1 MPRVATLDR
10 PAVVRVLGVVMVA
23 LIASAVFIT
32 YATFTKLFADYVPV
46 SIRSSSAGLQLN
58 KNADVKLRGVI
69 VGRVDEITSEK
80 GQAVI
85 HLALDPDQQQVIA
98 ADVQAFIVPKTLFGE
113 KYVELQPVP
122 QSSGRAIQAGDEIRQ
137 AALPSDVENLLIDLD
152 PLLTALNPE
161 DLSYVLT
168 ALSDALSGQGET
180 LGRGLE
186 TLSAYLQKMTPL
198 APELVDDITKLGDT
212 AGTYADVMPAIGTT
226 LRNAVVTGNTL
237 TARRAQL
244 QSLFVQ
250 TAAFATSAERLFD
263 RSGQDFITL
272 SRDSQPTLELLADY
286 SPTLQCVLKG
296 IDRLKPAIDSTFRN
310 QRANVSIEFA
320 PRSPRAY
327 DGVDTPRLPSATGG
341 SSALSPSCA
350 TLPGTKYTKKRP
362 SPGMSDTM
370 LEQFGVGSS
379 LGKKRPLAAPTVVTP
394 SGSAAEAAQIDAI
407 VAASLGID
415 PKDVPDVAQAL
426 YGPVLRGAEVSLG

>member
-1 MPRVATLDR
+1 MARVERLDR
-10 PAVVRVLGVVMVA
+10 PAVVRGLGVVMIA
-23 LIASAVFIT
+23 LIAGAVFVT
-32 YATFTKLFADYVPV
+32 YAMFTKLFSENIPV
-46 SIRSSSAGLQLN
+46 TISSSSAGLQLN

-69 VGRVDEITSEK
+69 VGRVDDITSEQ

-85 HLALDPDQQQVIA
+85 HLALDPEQQQVIA
-98 ADVQAFIVPKTLFGE
+98 SDVQAFIVPKTLFGE
-113 KYVELQPVP
+113 KYVELQPVA
-122 QSSGRAIQAGDEIRQ
+122 QSSGRAIEAGDEIVQ

-168 ALSDALSGQGET
+168 ALSDSLSGQGET
-180 LGRGLE
+180 LGNGLE

-198 APELVDDITKLGDT
+198 APQIVDDITRLGDT
-212 AGTYADVMPAIGTT
+212 AGTYADAMPQIGTT

-244 QSLFVQ
+244 QALFVQ
-250 TAAFATSAERLFD
+250 TAAFATSAEKLFD

-272 SRDSQPTLELLADY
+272 SRDSQPTLDLLANY

-296 IDRLKPAIDSTFRN
+296 IDRLMPAIDSSFRN
-310 QRANVSIEFA
+310 NRANVSIEFA
-320 PRSPRAY
+320 ARSPRSY
-327 DGVDTPRLPSATGG
+327 DGRDTPRLPGAADG
-341 SSALSPSCA
+341 SGSLAPSCA

-362 SPGMSDTM
+362 SPGMSNTM
-370 LEQFGVGSS
+370 LEQFGIGGDLGKRSPLSAPTVASPVGSS
-379 LGKKRPLAAPTVVTP
+379 
-394 SGSAAEAAQIDAI
+394 AEAEQINAI
-407 VAASLGID
+407 VAASLGVD

-426 YGPVLRGAEVSLG
+426 YGPVLRGAEVTLG

>member
-1 MPRVATLDR
+1 MARIATLDR
-10 PAVVRVLGVVMVA
+10 PAVVRGLGVVMVL

-32 YATFTKLFADYVPV
+32 YAAFTKLFADDVPV

-69 VGRVDEITSEK
+69 VGRVDEITSER

-85 HLALDPDQQQVIA
+85 HLALDPDQQSVIA

-113 KYVELQPVP
+113 KYVELQPVA
-122 QSSGRAIQAGDEIRQ
+122 QSSGRTIQAGDEIEQ

-212 AGTYADVMPAIGTT
+212 ASTYADAMPAIGTT

-250 TAAFATSAERLFD
+250 TAAFATSAESLFD

-272 SRDSQPTLELLADY
+272 SRDSRPTLDLLAEY

-296 IDRLKPAIDSTFRN
+296 IDRLKPAIDSAFRN
-310 QRANVSIEFA
+310 HRAHVSIEFA

-327 DGVDTPRLPSATGG
+327 DGGDTPRLPGATGG
-341 SSALSPSCA
+341 SDALAPSCA

-362 SPGMSDTM
+362 SPGMSDSM
-370 LEQFGVGSS
+370 LEQFGVGGD
-379 LGKKRPLAAPTVVTP
+379 LGKRAPLSAPTVVRP
-394 SGSAAEAAQIDAI
+394 AGSAAEAAQIDAI

-415 PKDVPDVAQAL
+415 PEDVPDVAHAL